1 MHPLVVGDW
10 THFGWEKGDV
20 RRGRPGLAGHAPP
33 DLSPGV
39 FPAASSLSRIFV
51 RIGNGLN
58 GPVRLELRFLLN
70 YVVAKHESY
79 FSHGSG
85 LVCIHAIGAEDVAR
99 RVVDRMNPRKVSANE
114 ETSVLK
120 SGRHSD

>member
-1 MHPLVVGDW
+1 MARSFGSEHNPIPWIGEQAGYFRQR
-10 THFGWEKGDV
+10 HFGWDRGRV
-20 RRGRPGLAGHAPP
+20 RRGRPGLAGSAPSG
-33 DLSPGV
+33 LVAVGI
-39 FPAASSLSRIFV
+39 PAANSLSRIFV

-99 RVVDRMNPRKVSANE
+99 RVVDRMNPRK
-114 ETSVLK
+114 
-120 SGRHSD
+120 